1 MEKDVVKLLK
11 EKGKSEQFINLI
23 LKIYK
28 NNNIKEEKCIEILNN
43 MNC

>member
-11 EKGKSEQFINLI
+11 EKGKSEEFINLI
-23 LKIYK
+23 LKICK
-28 NNNIKEEKCIEILNN
+28 NNNITDEKCIEIIND

>member
-23 LKIYK
+23 LKICK
-28 NNNIKEEKCIEILNN
+28 NNNINEEKCIEILENT
-43 MNC
+43 NC